1 MSFRIAL
8 SGLNAASTHLDVTAH
23 NIANV
28 NTAGFKSSRAMFSD
42 VFATSSND
50 LSATASGAGVRTASI
65 SQQFSQGN
73 IDFTNNN
80 LDMAISGEGF
90 FVMSGRE
97 GLVYSRAG
105 AFSVDRE
112 GNVVN
117 GDLQRLQV
125 FPVTAGG
132 NFATGSLSDLKLQTT
147 ESPPQAS
154 AKGDVGVNLPANG
167 AQPTVSPFNSDQPD
181 SYNHATSM
189 TVYDSLGTPHQA
201 TLYFSRTA
209 VPNTWEQRLFVDNA
223 PVTVNGGAPFS
234 TLTFNGNGILDPATS
249 AVTYDDFDPGTGS
262 NPISLDLN
270 FLSTT
275 QYGNEF
281 GVNNLY
287 NDGFTTGRMTGID
300 VDAKGVVSARFTNG
314 QLQQLGK
321 IAVAIFNNPNGL
333 QQLGDTS
340 WAETFTSG
348 GPRLGEAGTSNF
360 GLLQAGALESSNVD
374 LTAQLVEM
382 ITAQRNFQANAQM
395 ISTSDQVTQTIINM
409 R

>member
-28 NTAGFKSSRAMFSD
+28 NTAGFKSSRALFSD

-154 AKGDVGVNLPANG
+154 STGDVGVNLPANG
-167 AQPTVSPFNSDQPD
+167 SVPTVSPFNSDQPD

-209 VPNTWEQRLFVDNA
+209 VPNTWEQRLFVDNT
-223 PVTVNGGAPFS
+223 PVTVNGGDSFS
-234 TLTFNGNGILDPATS
+234 TLTFNGNGILDPASS
-249 AVTYDDFDPGTGS
+249 AVAYDDFDPGTGS

-270 FLSTT
+270 FLATT

-281 GVNNLY
+281 GVNNLF
-287 NDGFTTGRMTGID
+287 NNGFTTGRMTGID

-340 WAETFTSG
+340 WAETYTSG

>member
-28 NTAGFKSSRAMFSD
+28 NTAGFKSSRALFSD

-80 LDMAISGEGF
+80 LDMAVSGEGF

-117 GDLQRLQV
+117 GDLQKLQV

-147 ESPPQAS
+147 ESPPKAS
-154 AKGDVGVNLPANG
+154 EKGDIGVNLPAN
-167 AQPTVSPFNSDQPD
+167 VSPPAVTPFNSDQPD

-189 TVYDSLGTPHQA
+189 TVFDSLGTPHQA
-201 TLYFSRTA
+201 TMYFSRTA
-209 VPNTWEQRLFVDNA
+209 TPNQWEQRLYVDA
-223 PVTVNGGAPFS
+223 FS
-234 TLTFNGNGILDPATS
+234 TLSFNGNGILDPLTANVS
-249 AVTYDDFDPGTGS
+249 YDDFDAGTGS
-262 NPISLDLN
+262 TPISLDLN
-270 FLSTT
+270 FIAST

-287 NDGFTTGRMTGID
+287 NDGYTTGRMTGID

-340 WAETFTSG
+340 WAETYTSG